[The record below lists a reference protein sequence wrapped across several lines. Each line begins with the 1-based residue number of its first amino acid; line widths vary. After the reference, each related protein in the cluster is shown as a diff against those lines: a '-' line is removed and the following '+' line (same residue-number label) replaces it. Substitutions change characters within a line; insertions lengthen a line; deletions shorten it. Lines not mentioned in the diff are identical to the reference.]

1 MNNFQ
6 LDKNKIMKTI
16 ILADDNLVKISHEN

>member
-16 ILADDNLVKISHEN
+16 ILADDNLVKIIHEN